1 MTATPAPQDQAPRD
15 RTVPEGT
22 GPRDEAAAR
31 AIATRTDLEK
41 RFAGLTL
48 PTRIHLD
55 GRSVDALDG
64 ATFDRISP
72 RNGKPIAK
80 VSEGDEKDI
89 DRAVASARR
98 AFESGVWSRRHPR
111 ERRAVLQRLA
121 RLIEEHAEELALLE
135 SVDMGKPY
143 TDALAVD
150 LRVTVQC
157 LDFYAEA
164 ADKMYDEVAPTAHDT
179 LATITREPVGVVGA
193 VVPWNFPLM
202 MAMWK
207 VAPALATGNAVVLKP
222 AEQSPLTAL
231 RMAQLATE
239 AGVPDGILNVVP
251 GFGPTAGAALG
262 LHRDVDA
269 LTFTGS
275 GEVGRLFLRYAAD
288 SNLKQVS
295 LELGGKSPQVVMED
309 APDLRVVA
317 KAVAS
322 GIFFNQGEVCS
333 AGSRLLVHRS
343 IKDELLELVLE
354 ESRRTVVG
362 DPLDPRTDVGALV
375 EQRHLERVLG
385 YVHGAVEDGAE
396 RLLGGHRVLEETGGY
411 YVEPTVFDRVSPDMR
426 IAREEVFGPV
436 LSVLTFE
443 DADEAV
449 RIANGTDYG
458 LAAAVW
464 TRDLSTAHRM
474 ARALRAGT
482 VWVNCFDESDI
493 TVPFGGYAQ
502 SGFGRDKSLHALE
515 KYTQLK
521 STWIKL

>member
-1 MTATPAPQDQAPRD
+1 MTATPDPVTAL
-15 RTVPEGT
+15 
-22 GPRDEAAAR
+22 AR
-31 AIATRTDLEK
+31 REELEK
-41 RFAGLTL
+41 RFAALT
-48 PTRIHLD
+48 PATRLHIGGQQLDAADGAVFDRVSPRD
-55 GRSVDALDG
+55 GRVVARVAAGG
-64 ATFDRISP
+64 AED
-72 RNGKPIAK
+72 
-80 VSEGDEKDI
+80 V

-98 AFESGVWSRRHPR
+98 AFDSGRWSGLHPR
-111 ERRAVLQRLA
+111 RRRAVLQRLA
-121 RLIEEHAEELALLE
+121 RLVEEHAEELALLE

-150 LRVTVQC
+150 LRVTVQA

-164 ADKMYDEVAPTAHDT
+164 ADKRYDEVAPTGPDT
-179 LATITREPVGVVGA
+179 LATITREPLGVVGA

-202 MAMWK
+202 MAVWK
-207 VAPALATGNAVVLKP
+207 VAPALAAGNAVVLKP

-231 RMAQLATE
+231 RFAALATE

-262 LHRDVDA
+262 RHPDVDA

-275 GEVGRLFLRYAAD
+275 GEVGRLFMGYSAE

-295 LELGGKSPQVVMED
+295 LELGGKSPQVVLED
-309 APDLRVVA
+309 APDLAVVA
-317 KAVAS
+317 RAVAG

-343 IKDELLELVLE
+343 VRDELLELVVE
-354 ESRRTVVG
+354 AARQTVVG
-362 DPLDPRTDVGALV
+362 DPLDPRTQVGALV
-375 EQRHLERVLG
+375 EEKHLERVLG
-385 YVHGAVEDGAE
+385 HVRGAVEDGA
-396 RLLGGHRVLEETGGY
+396 RTVLGGNQVLAETGGCY
-411 YVEPTVFDRVSPDMR
+411 LEPTVFDQVDPGMR
-426 IAREEVFGPV
+426 IARQEVFGPV
-436 LSVLTFE
+436 LSVIGFE
-443 DADEAV
+443 DAEEAV

-474 ARALRAGT
+474 SRAIRAGT

-521 STWIKL
+521 TTWIKL